1 MELPALEPLEVFRIG
16 PGLFA
21 PQPEHA
27 TATPPPSTDK
37 SGSLESLVPGI
48 GSCGQ
53 DSAGISPR
61 ILKRKLADLAIPT
74 DSSPKSAKCAKTQI
88 ETDRSTDVNGN
99 GDGSDAQHGDK
110 SQLGGGTRLVVGT
123 ELRGESQHCAEESND
138 ASDASGWGT
147 EANPGPE
154 RLAARRAGAFRAAPA
169 APAPCV
175 GTQPKLCGATRCVD
189 DTITDTAGGG
199 GGGDDT
205 PQRDDAPQRDASS
218 QRDDTPAGGGD
229 GGGGGDDT
237 PQTPQRDDT
246 PGDGGDDTP
255 QRDGTPRPRRLLP
268 GELLRWLIG
277 QSDTD
282 NMLCDFHVR
291 DGMIKFAFHCA
302 DGRSYVWEQ
311 LLADYVNDREGIWVV
326 PSADVD
332 RFVGR

>member
-16 PGLFA
+16 PGLVA

-27 TATPPPSTDK
+27 TATPPPSPNK

-48 GSCGQ
+48 GNCGK

-88 ETDRSTDVNGN
+88 ETDRSTDVSGN

-123 ELRGESQHCAEESND
+123 ELRGGSQHCAEESND
-138 ASDASGWGT
+138 SSDDSGWGT

-205 PQRDDAPQRDASS
+205 PQ
-218 QRDDTPAGGGD
+218 
-229 GGGGGDDT
+229 
-237 PQTPQRDDT
+237 TPQRDDT

-255 QRDGTPRPRRLLP
+255 QRDDAPRPRRLLP

-291 DGMIKFAFHCA
+291 DSMIKFAFHCA

-311 LLADYVNDREGIWVV
+311 LLFDHVNNREGIWVV